1 MKNDFLIDRMLHG
14 IALAMLTPFL
24 FLLNLKKSLNN
35 SLGSLGKAEGGGA
48 LCKRG
53 FTLVEL
59 LVVIAIIGV
68 LIALLLPAVQAAREA
83 ARRMAC
89 SNNLKQIA
97 LSLHNYHDINEAFP
111 AAQNGP
117 PGNLVFSFI
126 PPLFPF
132 VEQDGRYSEWR
143 ANQWHPQQ
151 AGLLPYPGNSD
162 TGSQYAYRAGVIATF
177 SCPSDANATKP
188 SYFCGMTPNSYVGCH
203 GDTYY
208 HAFYW
213 TGYSLGRNGVGYD
226 SFRGLFGAAYE
237 FRTLAQI
244 TDGTSNTLAL
254 SEEVVAESMQEDR
267 RIKVTMYGVGTVMV
281 DWGTL
286 AQPSGGWTPND
297 CLATRDSGDLKMY
310 KSGTT
315 TTYTNGAHIWTGLHQ
330 ENSFRAILPPNSPS
344 CYEDVSADVT
354 GFVMRSATSQH
365 SGGVQTALCDGS
377 VRFVSETIYCGNL
390 SEFPTGADANTPTL
404 PSGESPHGIWG
415 AMGSINGGESKS
427 LP

>member
-1 MKNDFLIDRMLHG
+1 
-14 IALAMLTPFL
+14 
-24 FLLNLKKSLNN
+24 
-35 SLGSLGKAEGGGA
+35 
-48 LCKRG
+48 
-53 FTLVEL
+53 LVEL

-83 ARRMAC
+83 ARRMSC

-97 LSLHNYHDINEAFP
+97 LSLHNYHDINNAFP
-111 AAQNGP
+111 AALNGP
-117 PGNLVFSFI
+117 QNPANIVFSFL

-132 VEQDGRYSEWR
+132 VEQEGKYAEWK
-143 ANQWHPQQ
+143 ANQQHPQH
-151 AGLLPYPGNSD
+151 AGLLAYPGNPD
-162 TGSQYAYRAGVIATF
+162 TGLQYAYRAGVVATF

-213 TGYSLGRNGVGYD
+213 ATSGLGRNGVGFD

-237 FRTLAQI
+237 FRTLAHI

-254 SEEVVAESMQEDR
+254 SEEVIAESMQEDR
-267 RIKVTMYGVGTVMV
+267 RIKVTMYSVGNSDIMASWT
-281 DWGTL
+281 TL

-297 CLATRDSGDLKMY
+297 CLAARDLNDPKMY

-315 TTYTNGAHIWTGLHQ
+315 TTFTNGANIWTGVNQ
-330 ENSFRAILPPNSPS
+330 EHSFRAILPPNSPS
-344 CYEDVSADVT
+344 CYENYSSDEA
-354 GFVMRSATSQH
+354 GFVMRSASSQH

-377 VRFVSETIYCGNL
+377 VRFVSETIDCGNL
-390 SEFPTGADANTPTL
+390 SAFPTGANAGYPAP

-415 AMGSINGGESKS
+415 AMGSINGGESKN

>member
-1 MKNDFLIDRMLHG
+1 M
-14 IALAMLTPFL
+14 
-24 FLLNLKKSLNN
+24 
-35 SLGSLGKAEGGGA
+35 GGGGGQ
-48 LCKRG
+48 LG

-83 ARRMAC
+83 ARRMSC

-97 LSLHNYHDINEAFP
+97 LSLHNYHDINNAFP
-111 AAQNGP
+111 AALNGP
-117 PGNLVFSFI
+117 QNPENIVFSFI

-132 VEQDGRYSEWR
+132 VEQEGKYAEWK
-143 ANQWHPQQ
+143 ANQWHPQH
-151 AGLLPYPGNSD
+151 AGLLPYPDNPD
-162 TGSQYAYRAGVIATF
+162 TGPQYAYRAGVVATF
-177 SCPSDANATKP
+177 SCPSDPAATKP
-188 SYFCGMTPNSYVGCH
+188 SFFCGMTPNSYVGCH

-213 TGYSLGRNGVGYD
+213 TGNNLGRNGVGLD

-237 FRTLAQI
+237 FRTLAHI

-254 SEEVVAESMQEDR
+254 SEAVIGESAQEDR
-267 RIKVTMYGVGTVMV
+267 RVKVTVYSIGGAHTMV
-281 DWGTL
+281 NWDTL

-297 CLATRDSGDLKMY
+297 CLATRDPSDPKMY

-315 TTYTNGAHIWTGLHQ
+315 TTYVNGMNIWCGVNQ
-330 ENSFRAILPPNSPS
+330 EHTFRTILPPNSPS
-344 CYEDVSADVT
+344 CYEIGSGDRF
-354 GFVMRSATSQH
+354 GFAMRSVSSQH

-377 VRFVSETIYCGNL
+377 VRFVSETIDCGNL
-390 SEFPTGADANTPTL
+390 SVLPTGANANSPTL
-404 PSGESPHGIWG
+404 PSGESPHGVWG